1 MKKLVASLLL
11 SVGLLSPQTALP
23 PEPQPA
29 LQPAQVTFSCPM
41 DPDVRSKLP
50 GKCPKCGMALVP
62 GIPEPVE
69 YRLGVKFFPPQ
80 IPAGRK
86 VRIEFQMFDPKTNA
100 CIKDF
105 QVVHEKLFH
114 LFVVSEDLQFFLH
127 DHPQLG
133 PAGTFHFEIVL
144 PKPGN
149 YALLADAYPKG
160 GTPQL
165 LSKIFTTAGNKQS
178 LRASIA
184 HLPPDLTPKHTANL
198 DVQVTLDPPQPIAGK
213 KTMMFFRLQPAD
225 GVEPYLGAWGHM
237 LAASN
242 DLLDLIHTHPSWVTT
257 PDGSK
262 QIQFDLFFPREATYR
277 VWVQFQRNNQVNT
290 AAFTIPVSSLK

>member
-1 MKKLVASLLL
+1 MKKIVTMVLLALGSLY
-11 SVGLLSPQTALP
+11 PQTELP

-29 LQPAQVTFSCPM
+29 PVEFSCPM

-50 GKCPKCGMALVP
+50 GKCPKCGMALVA

-69 YRLGVKFFPPQ
+69 YRLEVKFSPPQ

-86 VRIEFQMFDPKTNA
+86 IRLAFRMFHPKTNA
-100 CIKDF
+100 PVKDY

-114 LFVVSEDLQFFLH
+114 LFIVSGDLQFFLH

-133 PAGTFHFEIVL
+133 PGGTFHFETIL

-165 LSKIFTTAGNKQS
+165 LSKIFTTAGYSKS
-178 LRASIA
+178 LQASIA
-184 HLPPDLTPKHTANL
+184 QVPPDLSPKHTANL
-198 DVQVTLDPPQPIAGK
+198 DVEVTLDPPQPIAGK
-213 KTMMFFRLQPAD
+213 KTIMFFRLRPTE
-225 GVEPYLGAWGHM
+225 GIEPYLGAWGHM
-237 LAASN
+237 LAVSN
-242 DLLDLIHTHPSWVTT
+242 DLRDLIHTHPSWVTN

-277 VWVQFQRNNQVNT
+277 VWVQFQRNKQVNT
-290 AAFTIPVSSLK
+290 AAFTIPVTTLK